1 MRKMKA
7 LTSYRTVS
15 IKQPG
20 LISFPKISTKSTKML
35 LQEYKNAPLKR
46 ISPHFSR
53 DPTFYGISWL
63 HVYQSNAL
71 SPNVEC

>member
-7 LTSYRTVS
+7 LTSYRTAS

-35 LQEYKNAPLKR
+35 LQEYENAPLKR

-53 DPTFYGISWL
+53 DPTLYGIFW
-63 HVYQSNAL
+63 
-71 SPNVEC
+71 